1 MSCNYYNITCRL
13 LKKLSNLATG
23 NLQLILKCV
32 QELKNSKHANYE
44 FRTKAGTYCTN
55 VLSGKLII
63 SLWSQASKRS
73 TNINRGNG
81 ELLELRLLETGFL
94 SRFQNKMSRF

>member
-1 MSCNYYNITCRL
+1 MNSAQ
-13 LKKLSNLATG
+13 K
-23 NLQLILKCV
+23 
-32 QELKNSKHANYE
+32 QELIVQMFYP
-44 FRTKAGTYCTN
+44 
-55 VLSGKLII
+55 VKLII

-73 TNINRGNG
+73 TNVKRGNG